1 MLKHPFRFFSFCKV
15 NYATKPHKTMKQKE
29 IITYQENQ
37 ALKKQFQELGLD
49 LEQVMYF
56 TPMDLDLENRRLQS
70 LLDFVEKYREGGE
83 SEHVME
89 LLDKPFPPIYPM
101 ISPENDWYRFRLWLE
116 GAPLVMKL
124 RDQAGLPPLEKPIRE
139 MTEAEIEVAIQMRLD
154 ALEESG
160 ISICLQELPP
170 HILLMALCE
179 MLDEETERMEGEGW
193 MLDGCS
199 GYCPGCLQR
208 PWCDT
213 GQSLGWKEDNEAG
226 GMHLRAELQDFVS
239 MNPQSEEV
247 LDAYNQALEEEMRE
261 FRSADP
267 KDN

>member
-1 MLKHPFRFFSFCKV
+1 MYNKTP
-15 NYATKPHKTMKQKE
+15 KTMKDKE
-29 IITYQENQ
+29 ITPYQQNQ
-37 ALKKQFQELGLD
+37 ALKKQFAELGLD
-49 LEQVMYF
+49 LKPVMDF

-70 LLDFVEKYREGGE
+70 LLDFLMMYRERGE
-83 SEHVME
+83 SQQVME
-89 LLDKPFPPIYPM
+89 LFDKPFPPIFPM

-116 GAPLVMKL
+116 GAALTMKL
-124 RDQAGLPPLEKPIRE
+124 REQAGLPPLEKPVQK
-139 MTEAEIEVAIQMRLD
+139 MTEEEVEEAIQARLE
-154 ALEESG
+154 ALEKVSMG
-160 ISICLQELPP
+160 ICLNELPP
-170 HILLMALCE
+170 PVFLLALCE
-179 MLDEETERMEGEGW
+179 MLDEEMERMEGEGW

-213 GQSLGWKEDNEAG
+213 GQSLGWAEDNEAG

-247 LDAYNQALEEEMRE
+247 LDAYNQELEEEMRG

-267 KDN
+267 QDN